1 MRASGI
7 AEKRAAKRISNQ
19 ERSDAVRISGAVP
32 DNGGTTGAHR
42 RSSGMAD
49 EVLRFLTLLRTN
61 DVVDQ
66 RATQILL
73 RYRQNETAI
82 KNNKSKRLS
91 KADEPSGRNLPTARA
106 EAVAKTNPEGDYAR
120 DQAQIT

>member
-1 MRASGI
+1 
-7 AEKRAAKRISNQ
+7 
-19 ERSDAVRISGAVP
+19 
-32 DNGGTTGAHR
+32 
-42 RSSGMAD
+42 MAD

-73 RYRQNETAI
+73 RYRQNETAM
-82 KNNKSKRLS
+82 KSNKSKGRS
-91 KADEPSGRNLPTARA
+91 TADEPSGRNLPTARA
-106 EAVAKTNPEGDYAR
+106 EAAKTDPERDYAR